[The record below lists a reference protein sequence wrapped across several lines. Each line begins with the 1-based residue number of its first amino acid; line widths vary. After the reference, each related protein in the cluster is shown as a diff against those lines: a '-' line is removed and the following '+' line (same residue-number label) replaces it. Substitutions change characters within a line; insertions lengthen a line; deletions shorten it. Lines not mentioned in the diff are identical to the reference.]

1 MFNSEHD
8 ASYASSHH
16 MGPRISF
23 SHDFVD
29 SQQQAMAVKH
39 EASHRELP
47 LSTDFQFSVHDHSM
61 IPADEIFCKGKMLP
75 LKNRC
80 SDNGGPRKLTLREE
94 LLAEDNSEDSPR
106 FMNSPGRWRDRW
118 SLKRGNF
125 GSKRGDKSEVCLER
139 VLEEKASIFT
149 MTSKK

>member
-8 ASYASSHH
+8 GYYASSHQ

-29 SQQQAMAVKH
+29 TQQQAVAFNH
-39 EASHRELP
+39 EASYKEAP
-47 LSTDFQFSVHDHSM
+47 VSTDFQFSVRDHTM
-61 IPADEIFCKGKMLP
+61 IPADEIFCQGKMLP
-75 LKNRC
+75 LRNKC
-80 SDNGGPRKLTLREE
+80 SENGGLRKMTLREE
-94 LLAEDNSEDSPR
+94 LLAEDDLEDSPR
-106 FMNSPGRWRDRW
+106 FTNSPGRWRDRW

-125 GSKRGDKSEVCLER
+125 GSKRGDKSEVCLES